1 MSGPVNNRLV
11 SVDLDTGEE
20 RELTSSID
28 LHRRLKQEVDLLA
41 DEVVVSAAATPRDG
55 GPAAFLVMDY
65 ERVYGIGLLA
75 DDGRIDRL
83 VVETAPG
90 RNTVRMGAPVWSA
103 DGARVA
109 YFGWYMNIQKPS

>member
-1 MSGPVNNRLV
+1 MLA
-11 SVDLDTGEE
+11 
-20 RELTSSID
+20 SSID

-65 ERVYGIGLLA
+65 ERVYGIGRLA

-109 YFGWYMNIQKPS
+109 YFGWYMTIQKPS